1 MTKFKIIK
9 TLPMIALL
17 ILVMIFLIQL
27 KEDKNSILNSNVQ
40 AICASSICISS
51 NNIKECLYTKTT
63 LGYLE
68 IKNNSVVLTQTNV
81 ACKEKSE

>member
-1 MTKFKIIK
+1 MMTFKIIK
-9 TLPMIALL
+9 ILPIIALL
-17 ILVMIFLIQL
+17 ILVIIFLIQL
-27 KEDKNSILNSNVQ
+27 KNDKNSILNSNVQ
-40 AICASSICISS
+40 AVCTGSICISS